1 MKRTNANQS
10 GNNEP
15 GLTAFKSSCLASC
28 RKILARIAAAREMI
42 FNESRQ
48 TLKMHEHLLRLAL
61 NEAEAVAWQTMYPH
75 LVFPALATEKVQAV
89 VAWDKLQSLRRLRVR
104 LGSPARPMTGVF

>member
-1 MKRTNANQS
+1 M
-10 GNNEP
+10 G
-15 GLTAFKSSCLASC
+15 AFKNSCLASC

-42 FNESRQ
+42 FDESRQ
-48 TLKMHEHLLRLAL
+48 TLKAHEHLLRLAL

-89 VAWDKLQSLRRLRVR
+89 VAWDKLQTLRRLRAR
-104 LGSPARPMTGVF
+104 LGLPGRPTVGAF